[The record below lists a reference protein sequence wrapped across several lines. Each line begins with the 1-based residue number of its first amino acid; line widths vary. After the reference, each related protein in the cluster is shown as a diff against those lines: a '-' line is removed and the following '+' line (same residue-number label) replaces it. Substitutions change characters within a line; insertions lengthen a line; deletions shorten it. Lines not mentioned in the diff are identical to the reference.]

1 MRHRAV
7 PGFRVGSR
15 PAGCKGCVSMKKW
28 LTACACLFLLL
39 GGCGGGGGGDVPAP
53 VTPPVADAV
62 IRYSAQY
69 RYLGLPNERLTISPV
84 AGEGGIAARGLGSVQ
99 VRANGVLLP
108 ALSAPNAT
116 NAAGQAAF
124 VFDLPRTALPPAGV
138 GCNAPMRLEIA
149 VTDAQGFRFNRYVV
163 TPCRETD
170 FGGFSDWGDRTLT
183 FRIAATT
190 PVDGSFGQVPLAGM
204 EAANS
209 GRTVPGERSKT
220 WEAVPAREGD
230 QAYVTATI
238 PQDAPDDAQVEVS
251 IESNGVVLARSRA
264 TKASLGRTANVSV
277 VCCQGSA
284 ASPGVSRTVQM
295 VLFPAGAN
303 GANQAPVPYNLR
315 YRVFDPAAQRVVHEF
330 AGTPPGPAPGTP
342 DVYTFSVRPGDEL
355 TLEAS
360 PLRAGETVD
369 MYILAPSDGVAR
381 ELGSIVHATMPNEPS
396 LLRVFCC
403 SR

>member
-1 MRHRAV
+1 MRIVRC
-7 PGFRVGSR
+7 PGVGVGSGR
-15 PAGCKGCVSMKKW
+15 RRLKECLSMKKW
-28 LTACACLFLLL
+28 LLACACAFSLL
-39 GGCGGGGGGDVPAP
+39 GGCGGGGGDAPAP
-53 VTPPVADAV
+53 VAPPAADPL
-62 IRYSAQY
+62 IRYAAQY

-84 AGEGGIAARGLGSVQ
+84 TGESAISARGLGSVE

-108 ALSAPNAT
+108 ALTAPNAT
-116 NAAGQAAF
+116 DASGRGAF
-124 VFDLPRTALPPAGV
+124 VFDLPRAAFAPAGV
-138 GCNAPMRLEIA
+138 GCTAPMRLEIG

-170 FGGFSDWGDRTLT
+170 FGGFSDWGNRSLT

-190 PVDGSFGQVPLAGM
+190 PVDGSFGHIPLAGM

-220 WEAVPAREGD
+220 WDAVPAREGD
-230 QAYVTATI
+230 QAFVTATI

-284 ASPGVSRTVQM
+284 PSPTTMRTVQM
-295 VLFPAGAN
+295 VLFPAGTS
-303 GANQAPVPYNLR
+303 GVNQSPVPYNLR
-315 YRVFDPAAQRVVHEF
+315 YRVFDPAAQRVLHEF
-330 AGTPPGPAPGTP
+330 AGTPPGPAAGTP

-369 MYILAPSDGVAR
+369 MYILAPSEGVAR
-381 ELGSIVHATMPNEPS
+381 ELGSIVHATVPNEPS

>member
-1 MRHRAV
+1 MR
-7 PGFRVGSR
+7 
-15 PAGCKGCVSMKKW
+15 KW
-28 LTACACLFLLL
+28 LLAGACVFSLL
-39 GGCGGGGGGDVPAP
+39 GGCGEGGGEVAAP
-53 VTPPVADAV
+53 VPGPAADPV

-84 AGEGGIAARGLGSVQ
+84 AGESGIAARGLGSVE

-116 NAAGQAAF
+116 DASGRAAF
-124 VFDLPRTALPPAGV
+124 VFELPHATFPAAGV
-138 GCNAPMRLEIA
+138 SCNAPMRLEVG

-183 FRIAATT
+183 LRIEANT
-190 PVDGSFGQVPLAGM
+190 PVDGSFGQIPLAGM
-204 EAANS
+204 EGANS

-230 QAYVTATI
+230 QAYIAATI
-238 PQDAPDDAQVEVS
+238 PEGAPDDAQVEIS
-251 IESNGVVLARSRA
+251 IESNGIVLARSRA

-277 VCCQGSA
+277 VCCQGSPP
-284 ASPGVSRTVQM
+284 SPTTVRTVQM

-303 GANQAPVPYNLR
+303 GSNSSPVPYNLR
-315 YRVFDPAAQRVVHEF
+315 YRVFDTAGQRVMQEF
-330 AGTPPGPAPGTP
+330 TGTPAGPAPGTP

-360 PLRAGETVD
+360 PLRGGETVD
-369 MYILAPSDGVAR
+369 MYILAPSEGVAR
-381 ELGSIVHATMPNEPS
+381 ELGSIVHATVPNAAS

>member
-1 MRHRAV
+1 
-7 PGFRVGSR
+7 
-15 PAGCKGCVSMKKW
+15 MKKW
-28 LTACACLFLLL
+28 LLACACLILLL
-39 GGCGGGGGGDVPAP
+39 GGCGGGGGVVATP
-53 VTPPVADAV
+53 VTLPAADPV

-84 AGEGGIAARGLGSVQ
+84 AGDSGIAARGLGSVQ

-108 ALSAPNAT
+108 ALTAPNAT
-116 NAAGQAAF
+116 DASGQAAF
-124 VFDLPRTALPPAGV
+124 VFDLPRTTLPPAGV
-138 GCNAPMRLEIA
+138 SCNAPMRLEIG

-170 FGGFSDWGDRTLT
+170 FGGFSDWGDRSLT
-183 FRIAATT
+183 FRIAANT
-190 PVDGSFGQVPLAGM
+190 PVDGSFGQIPVAGM
-204 EAANS
+204 EGANS
-209 GRTVPGERSKT
+209 GRTVPGELSKT

-251 IESNGVVLARSRA
+251 VESNGVVLARSRA
-264 TKASLGRTANVSV
+264 AKASLGRTANVSV

-284 ASPGVSRTVQM
+284 PSPTATRTVQM
-295 VLFPAGAN
+295 VLFPAGTS
-303 GANQAPVPYNLR
+303 GANQSPVPYNLH
-315 YRVFDPAAQRVVHEF
+315 YRVFDTTGQRVVHEF
-330 AGTPPGPAPGTP
+330 TGTPPGPAAGTP

-360 PLRAGETVD
+360 PSRAGETVD
-369 MYILAPSDGVAR
+369 MYILAPSEGVAR
-381 ELGSIVHATMPNEPS
+381 ELGSIVHATVPNERS